1 MERFKACEKEMKTKA
16 FSKEGLLASSKMDP
30 KEKERHEMGHFLMDM
45 VEELGKQVEQAEA
58 EQESLQIALKKGRKD
73 PGKVERLTEVEH
85 LVERHKWHQGR
96 LELILRLLEN
106 GNIQTEQVILLQPN
120 LFAVILTRKVA
131 SIKEDI
137 DYYVN
142 ENQAVDFTED
152 EDIYNDLNLL
162 EEEDMYGV
170 GDDHQSSLDAQSV
183 TEEYPPTPQKEE
195 PIVKP
200 RDPVVVPSNRRAS
213 VATNRPVVT
222 STTATAPPVPQP
234 NGVPKPPPQAA
245 RPPIE
250 LKYASAV
257 AAATNPAS
265 LLGLGPLPPPS
276 SAPIRQASVSS
287 IGSSTGR
294 ATSPITLISSGSSQL
309 PTISSSVPIFPLN
322 KDKPITAPNG
332 SPKSAT
338 SPAVA
343 TPVPE
348 PTTVPDAVSTPVSA
362 PPELPAINA
371 LSLNGDVL
379 SDSPTTF
386 GLNGTDEA
394 DIAMLPPGLR
404 DLLHSFQSA
413 RSRAEASSVSSA
425 PVSTTGKMLEASR
438 LGAPDAFDSES
449 KKRYSPQ
456 TPYATPSYYPQL
468 PHPVV
473 VDPSFVRRC
482 DVDTLFFM
490 FYYQQETVQQYLPK
504 GKRFINFQVSCCERT
519 EKSKLAISQ
528 KVHYLVPTSR
538 RAERDP
544 RDLRDG
550 LLSVL

>member
-1 MERFKACEKEMKTKA
+1 
-16 FSKEGLLASSKMDP
+16 L
-30 KEKERHEMGHFLMDM
+30 HF
-45 VEELGKQVEQAEA
+45 
-58 EQESLQIALKKGRKD
+58 
-73 PGKVERLTEVEH
+73 
-85 LVERHKWHQGR
+85 
-96 LELILRLLEN
+96 
-106 GNIQTEQVILLQPN
+106 
-120 LFAVILTRKVA
+120 ILTRKVA

-152 EDIYNDLNLL
+152 EDIYNDLNLQ

-183 TEEYPPTPQKEE
+183 TEEHPPTPQKEE

-200 RDPVVVPSNRRAS
+200 KDPVVVPSNRRAS

-287 IGSSTGR
+287 IGSSSGNPAR

-309 PTISSSVPIFPLN
+309 PTTSSSVPIFPLN
-322 KDKPITAPNG
+322 KDKSVTAPNG
-332 SPKSAT
+332 SPISAT

-348 PTTVPDAVSTPVSA
+348 PTTVLDTVSTPVSA

-490 FYYQQETVQQYLPK
+490 FYYQQETVQQYTPK
-504 GKRFINFQVSCCERT
+504 
-519 EKSKLAISQ
+519 KS
-528 KVHYLVPTSR
+528 
-538 RAERDP
+538 
-544 RDLRDG
+544 G
-550 LLSVL
+550 LLISRYLAAKELKNQSWRFHKKYITWFQRHEEPKEIQETYEMGCYRYFDNQVRPRIPRLLTLGIVGAAEEAGISVYVCLSRG